1 MCVSVR
7 VIALFAPASDAEQV
21 PVRSPGLG
29 LFFLTDG
36 VPGPEVTNLK
46 APSELVVVGPLP
58 LYLPPAGTRDAPL
71 LHPLGAVTAPAS
83 LIRVELLRIVARIH
97 AGLWQRR

>member
-21 PVRSPGLG
+21 PVRSLGLG
-29 LFFLTDG
+29 LVFMTDV
-36 VPGPEVTNLK
+36 VPSPEVTSLK
-46 APSELVVVGPLP
+46 ALLQFVVVGPLP
-58 LYLPPAGTRDAPL
+58 LYLPPTGPRDAPL
-71 LHPLGAVTAPAS
+71 LHPRGAVTPPAS
-83 LIRVELLRIVARIH
+83 VIRLELLSVVARIH

>member
-21 PVRSPGLG
+21 PMRSPGLG

-46 APSELVVVGPLP
+46 APSEFVVVGPLP

-71 LHPLGAVTAPAS
+71 LLPLGTVTAPAS
-83 LIRVELLRIVARIH
+83 LVRLELLLMVARIH
-97 AGLWQRR
+97 AGPWQRR